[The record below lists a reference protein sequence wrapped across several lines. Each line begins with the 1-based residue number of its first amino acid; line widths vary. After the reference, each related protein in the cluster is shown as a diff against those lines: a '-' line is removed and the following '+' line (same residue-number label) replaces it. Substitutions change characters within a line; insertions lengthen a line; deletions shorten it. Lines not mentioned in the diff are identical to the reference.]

1 MKIMI
6 SQPMKGKTDNEIKKE
21 RNKIIDLLNLD
32 KEDVIDTLFD
42 FGDKTP
48 LYYLSKSIEA
58 MDKADCVIFAPGWE
72 LARGCKIEFEI
83 ATRYNKKI
91 IILPRDSE
99 I

>member
-6 SQPMKGKTDNEIKKE
+6 SQPMKGKTDDEIKKE
-21 RNKIIDLLNLD
+21 KDEIINLLKLN
-32 KEDVIDTLFD
+32 KEDIINTLFD
-42 FGDKTP
+42 FGDKTA

-58 MDKADCVIFAPGWE
+58 MDKADCVVFAPGWE

-83 ATRYNKKI
+83 AARYNKKI
-91 IILPRDSE
+91 IILPRDIE